1 MRKTC
6 TLALVF
12 CLALSACGSPKST
25 PPPEVSGAKTAVALM
40 NILLQKQNT
49 ARRPGGTL
57 GIFSTLFTSQGIF
70 LPVKSA
76 TLGFDAMRKIMEGI
90 TKPDTDENYALLQ
103 EAGSTLQLN
112 VIDTL
117 NRSDNRKETVESI
130 AQSLHN
136 ISSLLDRKI
145 TELTSTGKELQKTQK
160 EQQKTVT
167 EVQRAIQKAMKD
179 EDYSTAGS
187 KQEEL
192 QKAQS
197 DLASTQSKNK
207 QVADLLS
214 RFKVLLNIAVQRTQ
228 AIEANREI
236 LIAGLKVV
244 DVPGISDLG
253 ILQTGKS
260 YKAKGGVIKP

>member
-6 TLALVF
+6 TSALVI
-12 CLALSACGSPKST
+12 CLALSACGTPKSA
-25 PPPEVSGAKTAVALM
+25 PPPEVSGAKTAIAFMNMLM
-40 NILLQKQNT
+40 LQQKNGG
-49 ARRPGGTL
+49 RPGATL

-76 TLGFDAMRKIMEGI
+76 MFGFEAERKIIEGM

-103 EAGSTLQLN
+103 EAGNVLQVN
-112 VIDTL
+112 ITDTL
-117 NRSDNRKETVESI
+117 NRSDSRQETLD
-130 AQSLHN
+130 AYDQSLHN
-136 ISSLLDRKI
+136 FSSLLDRKI
-145 TELTSTGKELQKTQK
+145 TELTSAGKELQKTQRL
-160 EQQKTVT
+160 QQTTVST
-167 EVQRAIQKAMKD
+167 MQRDIQKAMND
-179 EDYSTAGS
+179 QDYSTAGQQ
-187 KQEEL
+187 QEEL

-197 DLASTQSKNK
+197 DLAATQSKNK
-207 QVADLLS
+207 QIADLVS

-253 ILQTGKS
+253 ILQAGKS
-260 YKAKGGVIKP
+260 YKGSGGIFGK